1 MSKACSTTC
10 MRTIER
16 MHRFKRDY
24 RRKSRGHHGA
34 DLDER
39 LAAIVQAL
47 ATDVPLEPATMT
59 MHSAARGPTS
69 VTATSDRIWYSSTR
83 SPMPRRCGSSASGR
97 TLSSDCDVG
106 ARGRFHQLLPSS
118 ASAPFSRLC
127 RTTVDHAIGAARSV
141 EWLCCPSPPHYR
153 YYGIQREVFF
163 CSLANNATRLLRTG
177 RGRPD
182 LSSLPVSGIK
192 SYGKRQFVLQ

>member
-16 MHRFKRDY
+16 THRFKRDY
-24 RRKSRGHHGA
+24 RRESRGHHGA

-47 ATDVPLEPATMT
+47 ATDVPLEPRHHDHALT
-59 MHSAARGPTS
+59 RGPTS

-97 TLSSDCDVG
+97 TLNSDCDVDV
-106 ARGRFHQLLPSS
+106 RGRFHQLLPSS
-118 ASAPFSRLC
+118 ASAPFPRLC

-153 YYGIQREVFF
+153 YYAHARVHP
-163 CSLANNATRLLRTG
+163 CASTSRVHLLRRAGPARTP
-177 RGRPD
+177 RGYRAHVQQAEWG
-182 LSSLPVSGIK
+182 L
-192 SYGKRQFVLQ
+192 RTLQE